1 MGTEAKAAL
10 PSPPARSRRA
20 EGARLTPMSVTKVP
34 TTTCGNNFI
43 TLSMKN
49 DSKKMIAPEAMIEP
63 KSVGKP

>member
-1 MGTEAKAAL
+1 
-10 PSPPARSRRA
+10 
-20 EGARLTPMSVTKVP
+20 MSVTKVP